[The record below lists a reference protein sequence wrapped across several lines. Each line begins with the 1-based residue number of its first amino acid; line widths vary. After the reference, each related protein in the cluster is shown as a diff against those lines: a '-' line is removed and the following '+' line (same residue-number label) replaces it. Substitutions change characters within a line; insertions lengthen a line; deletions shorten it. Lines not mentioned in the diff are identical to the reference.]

1 MVVVVAGA
9 AVGLASG
16 SAVPS
21 NVTVTVAFAAAV
33 VVVVVVAAVAVVV
46 TTMGVAKGEIG
57 QMGGR
62 RTPRLAAPQ
71 TCSLMCPVRT
81 TKALPPLVL
90 MEPHPSASTRSMP
103 SVSRIVPVG
112 ARCGR
117 RSSAALWKTLM
128 TTTAMH
134 RRLNPRMRVMR

>member
-1 MVVVVAGA
+1 MAGA

-33 VVVVVVAAVAVVV
+33 GAAVVVVVAVAAVAVVV
-46 TTMGVAKGEIG
+46 TTMGVVKGEIG